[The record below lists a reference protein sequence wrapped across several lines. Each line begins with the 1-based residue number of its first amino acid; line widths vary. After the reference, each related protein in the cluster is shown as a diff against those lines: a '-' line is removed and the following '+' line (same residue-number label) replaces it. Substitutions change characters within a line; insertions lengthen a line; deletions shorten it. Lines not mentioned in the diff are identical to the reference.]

1 MNKSTSKTSK
11 KRRKLNPK
19 QELFC
24 KIYATDR
31 KHFGNGLTAY
41 AEAYGLDLSQKK
53 DYATAKTNASK
64 LLTNT
69 NILERTRELMELGV
83 LNDER
88 VDRELSFLIEQ
99 DVELRTKLGAISEYN
114 KLKARIHNKLE
125 LDSSNIEIKISRES
139 VDD

>member
-1 MNKSTSKTSK
+1 MN
-11 KRRKLNPK
+11 
-19 QELFC
+19 
-24 KIYATDR
+24 
-31 KHFGNGLTAY
+31 
-41 AEAYGLDLSQKK
+41 
-53 DYATAKTNASK
+53 
-64 LLTNT
+64 
-69 NILERTRELMELGV
+69 LGI

-139 VDD
+139 TDNA